1 MNEDHGEKI
10 TIELPAALYHVLRNE
25 AKRQGLDLPD
35 FVRRK
40 IELKP
45 SDATSLSRL
54 PLSEILARTMPIDG
68 EDRLDFF
75 R

>member
-1 MNEDHGEKI
+1 MTEDHREKI
-10 TIELPAALYHVLRNE
+10 TIELPAALYHALRNK
-25 AKRQGLDLPD
+25 AKREGLDLPD

-45 SDATSLSRL
+45 SDATNLSRL
-54 PLSEILARTMPIDG
+54 PLSEILARTVPAEG